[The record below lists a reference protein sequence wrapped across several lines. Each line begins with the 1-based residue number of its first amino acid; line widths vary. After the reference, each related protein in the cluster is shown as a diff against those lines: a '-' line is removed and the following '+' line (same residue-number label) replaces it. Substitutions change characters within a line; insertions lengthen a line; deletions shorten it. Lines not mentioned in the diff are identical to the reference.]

1 MPAFPC
7 YGRRPNHLKQRLNP
21 FMAKSTLSFVCQ
33 NCGAAYNR
41 WQGKCESCGEWNTL
55 AEEDVTGATTMPV
68 SIRSKRKGRLFKL
81 ETLTG
86 KSADAPRLP
95 SGMVELDRVTGG
107 GFVRGSVL
115 LVGGDPGIGKSTLL
129 TQATSLMARA
139 GHRAVYISGEEAV
152 AQVRL
157 RAERLGLA
165 DAPVQLAA
173 ETSVED
179 IVSTLSEGA
188 VPRLI
193 VIDSIQTM
201 WTDTVESAP
210 GTVTQVRASAQA
222 LIRFAKKSGA
232 AIILVGHVTKD
243 GQIAGPRVVEHMVD
257 AVLSFEGEGSQQF
270 RILRAVKNRFGPTDE
285 IGVFEMTG
293 LGLREVSNPSELFL
307 SERDL
312 GSPGTA
318 VFAGIEGTRPVLVEL
333 QALVAPTSLGTPRR
347 AVVGWDPSRLSM
359 VLAVLEAHCG
369 VKLSGHDVYLNVA
382 GGLRIQE
389 PAADLAA
396 AAALVSSLVNAPL
409 ADGRGLFRRDFAF
422 RRGPAGGADLG
433 PAEGSGETRLR
444 PRHPARSGPRRG
456 RRRCRSLPQY
466 RGRIDHP
473 GRGYRRARHPKGKP
487 RWQPGDRGGGE
498 KCHTCEIPA
507 SGRLAGRD
515 LARPRR
521 YTTRARPGVTRF
533 PALREGPYAPH
544 LGRYRH
550 ADSRFGT
557 YGRT

>member
-1 MPAFPC
+1 
-7 YGRRPNHLKQRLNP
+7 
-21 FMAKSTLSFVCQ
+21 MAKSTLSFVCQ
-33 NCGAAYNR
+33 NCGSAYNR
-41 WQGKCESCGEWNTL
+41 WQCKCESCGEWNTL
-55 AEEDVTGATTMPV
+55 AEEDTAAAMPA
-68 SIRSKRKGRLFKL
+68 SIRSRRKGRLFAL

-86 KSADAPRLP
+86 KSHEAPRLP
-95 SGMVELDRVTGG
+95 SWMAELDRVIGG

-115 LVGGDPGIGKSTLL
+115 LVGGGPGIGKSTLL
-129 TQATSLMARA
+129 TQATSLLARA

-257 AVLSFEGEGSQQF
+257 AVLSFEGEGSQHF
-270 RILRAVKNRFGPTDE
+270 RILRAMKNRFGPTDE
-285 IGVFEMTG
+285 IGVFEMAG
-293 LGLREVSNPSELFL
+293 IGLREVTNPSELFL

-312 GSPGTA
+312 GTPGTA

-333 QALVAPTSLGTPRR
+333 QALVATPSLGTRDR

-359 VLAVLEAHCG
+359 VLAVLEAPCG
-369 VKLSGHDVYLNVA
+369 VELSGHDVYLNVA
-382 GGLRIQE
+382 GWLHIQE

-396 AAALVSSLVNAPL
+396 AAALVSSLANAPL
-409 ADGRGLFRRDFAF
+409 PADGVFFGEISLSGVVRPVAQMPARLKEAQKLGFA
-422 RRGPAGGADLG
+422 RAIVPEAARTEGGAEAGLALHAVGLLSGLVADI
-433 PAEGSGETRLR
+433 AARGS
-444 PRHPARSGPRRG
+444 PPRR
-456 RRRCRSLPQY
+456 QA
-466 RGRIDHP
+466 
-473 GRGYRRARHPKGKP
+473 RA
-487 RWQPGDRGGGE
+487 
-498 KCHTCEIPA
+498 A
-507 SGRLAGRD
+507 SRQDG
-515 LARPRR
+515 
-521 YTTRARPGVTRF
+521 
-533 PALREGPYAPH
+533 
-544 LGRYRH
+544 
-550 ADSRFGT
+550 
-557 YGRT
+557 